1 MDAAAVGNLA
11 GDLHPFSLQ
20 KIVWSWYQRLN
31 SRATCGS
38 TTFGSLART
47 LCFGFDGRS
56 APAVWTLGV
65 YQSRIMGQESREVK
79 ENRMNAK
86 KSAAKQVARASVT
99 KKTSRA
105 LASPRNE
112 NEEDL
117 KKRTRNIIRKLKRA
131 YPGAKC
137 SLNHSNAFEL
147 LVATILSAQCTDE
160 RVNIVTADL
169 FRKYRKPEDYLKVS
183 PRELEKDIQSTGF
196 FRNKTKSIQGTSKML
211 TEFYGSEVPQTMDE
225 LLELPGVA
233 RKTANVVLGNAFD
246 IAAGVV
252 VDTHVTRLSHR
263 LGLSEEK
270 TAEKIE
276 QDLVQIVPKKDW
288 VIFPH
293 LFIYHGRKI
302 CKARNPLC
310 EDCEVERLCPSSFL
324 KTGLPPG
331 M

>member
-1 MDAAAVGNLA
+1 MKKKA
-11 GDLHPFSLQ
+11 P
-20 KIVWSWYQRLN
+20 KE
-31 SRATCGS
+31 
-38 TTFGSLART
+38 TT
-47 LCFGFDGRS
+47 
-56 APAVWTLGV
+56 
-65 YQSRIMGQESREVK
+65 
-79 ENRMNAK
+79 
-86 KSAAKQVARASVT
+86 
-99 KKTSRA
+99 
-105 LASPRNE
+105 
-112 NEEDL
+112 EEL
-117 KKRTRNIIRKLKRA
+117 TKRTREIIRKLKRA

-147 LVATILSAQCTDE
+147 LIATILSAQCTDD

-169 FRKYRKPEDYLKVS
+169 FRKYRKPEDYLTVS

-196 FRNKTKSIQGTSKML
+196 FRNKTKSIQGTAKML
-211 TEFYGSEVPQTMDE
+211 TETYGGEVPKTMDE

-246 IAAGVV
+246 IKAGVV

-263 LGLSEEK
+263 LNLTQEK

-276 QDLVQIVPKKDW
+276 QDLIPIVPKKDW

-293 LFIYHGRKI
+293 LIIYHGRKT
-302 CKARNPLC
+302 CKARNPQC
-310 EDCEVERLCPSSFL
+310 AECVVEKNCPSSFL